1 MPSNSFYLV
10 GKMADGTFCVYQCKG
25 RMGHDGGP
33 IIASCASEDA
43 AGRIASAL
51 NNAGVVYDLT
61 SALPQFKIGR

>member
-25 RMGHDGGP
+25 RFGHDGGP
-33 IIASCASEDA
+33 IIASCATEDA
-43 AGRIASAL
+43 AGRIARAL

-61 SALPQFKIGR
+61 STLPQFTIGR